1 MKNVGRLVLFIL
13 SIDFGFSK
21 MRRFSSDFCVQKSHL
36 GCVNKHIPRPGSQGF
51 FFFSGNAQDEDA
63 MAHEDLRKTAS
74 LGILKKV
81 GCC

>member
-1 MKNVGRLVLFIL
+1 MKNVGRPFLFIL

-51 FFFSGNAQDEDA
+51 FFFFLLE
-63 MAHEDLRKTAS
+63 MPRMKMPRLLE
-74 LGILKKV
+74 V
-81 GCC
+81 